1 MNATPVTLRIAH
13 DVPVAFASDLHLS
26 AEGPETAQFAMQ
38 ALRAQSVGCGHL
50 FLLGDL
56 FEMWVG
62 DDGAD
67 ALARQFADQL
77 SAMAA
82 SGMQIWLMRG
92 NRDFLLDV
100 GAPGI
105 DAPSFSSRCGATLLD
120 DPCLIELHGMRT
132 LLAHGDAYC
141 TDDNVYQQW
150 RTTCRQPAW
159 QQAMLSRP
167 LTERELLGRQ
177 AREHSEAGKRERS
190 DALMD
195 VNQMAIDAAMAATD
209 ATLMIHG
216 HTHRP
221 ALHRWRDANSRERL
235 RLVLPDW
242 DARAPRGE
250 VTIWRKGA
258 VVRQV

>member
-1 MNATPVTLRIAH
+1 MNATPVTLRIAR
-13 DVPVAFASDLHLS
+13 DTQVAFASDLHLS
-26 AEGPETAQFAMQ
+26 AEAPETAQFALQ
-38 ALRAQSVGCGHL
+38 SLRTQSAGCAHL

-67 ALARQFADQL
+67 ALAQQFAEQL
-77 SAMAA
+77 SSMAA

-100 GAPGI
+100 GAPSI
-105 DAPSFSSRCGATLLD
+105 DAASFSSRCGATLLD
-120 DPCLIELHGMRT
+120 DPCLIELHGIRT

-141 TDDNVYQQW
+141 TDDAVYQQW

-167 LTERELLGRQ
+167 LAEREQLGRQ
-177 AREHSEAGKRERS
+177 AREHSEAGKREHS

-195 VNQMAIDAAMAATD
+195 VNLMAVEAAMTAAN
-209 ATLMIHG
+209 ASLMIHG

-221 ALHRWRDANSRERL
+221 AMHRWHDAAGQERL

-242 DARAPRGE
+242 DAGATRGR
-250 VTIWRKGA
+250 VTIWREGA
-258 VVRQV
+258 VVRQA